1 MHQVQDRLY
10 VGDDSDCLPRN
21 KEWTVVHACKHP
33 CHQDAVGYT
42 RSLGSS
48 HPHYLSYR
56 EGDDLYLNM
65 IDPDRPMFM
74 PEMFEDF
81 FAFSIPRWED
91 GDRLLIHCN
100 QGRSRSPSLG
110 LLLIAAKSEEVPG
123 ESFAVARR
131 QFEEMYPPY
140 RPSRGIESYLQ
151 SNWDGLTAA
160 ATSA

>member
-21 KEWTVVHACKHP
+21 EEWTVVHACKHP

-42 RSLGSS
+42 GSLGSS

-100 QGRSRSPSLG
+100 QGRSRSPSLSF
-110 LLLIAAKSEEVPG
+110 LLMAAKSEEVPG
-123 ESFAVARR
+123 ESFAAARR

-140 RPSRGIESYLQ
+140 RPSRGIEIYLQ

>member
-1 MHQVQDRLY
+1 
-10 VGDDSDCLPRN
+10 
-21 KEWTVVHACKHP
+21 
-33 CHQDAVGYT
+33 
-42 RSLGSS
+42 
-48 HPHYLSYR
+48 
-56 EGDDLYLNM
+56 M

-110 LLLIAAKSEEVPG
+110 LLLMAAKSEEVPG
-123 ESFAVARR
+123 ESFAAARR

-140 RPSRGIESYLQ
+140 RPSRGIEIYLQ